1 MFLVKDNYKE
11 RKNRIKG
18 FLKTEPPIA
27 IILSAVH
34 FEWTVRRV
42 IIALGKSPNSEI
54 RKELHR
60 CHGLE
65 KYRKLWQ
72 KEVSCNKSNPAL
84 ISVVKN
90 WQDFRD
96 AFEER
101 HRLVH
106 GASSCSEKFSTP
118 KVELILSGANDV
130 REFCN
135 DNGIDIY
142 ERIPVRRIK
151 KN

>member
-34 FEWTVRRV
+34 FEWTVRRA
-42 IIALGKSPNSEI
+42 IIALGKSPNMDI
-54 RKELHR
+54 RKELRH
-60 CHGLE
+60 CHGLK
-65 KYRKLWQ
+65 KYRKLWK
-72 KEVSCNKSNPAL
+72 KEVACKKTNPAL
-84 ISVVKN
+84 ISVVNN

-106 GASSCSEKFSTP
+106 GASSCSEKFATP
-118 KVELILSGANDV
+118 KVDLILSGANDV

-151 KN
+151 R

>member
-1 MFLVKDNYKE
+1 MFLVKDNYNK

-34 FEWTVRRV
+34 FEWSVRRA
-42 IIALGKSPNSEI
+42 IIALGKSPNKEI
-54 RKELHR
+54 RNKLLY
-60 CHGLE
+60 CHGLK
-65 KYRKLWQ
+65 KYKLLW
-72 KEVSCNKSNPAL
+72 KNEVSSHNKHPSILTVINNW
-84 ISVVKN
+84 SDFKN
-90 WQDFRD
+90 S
-96 AFEER
+96 FEER

-106 GASSCSEKFSTP
+106 GASSCSGKFATP
-118 KVELILSGANDV
+118 KVDSILSGANDV
-130 REFCN
+130 RKFCK

-151 KN
+151 GN